1 MDEPTMDDKTHDGF
15 TNFETWAVAVW
26 IDNDRTNYHYW
37 RDEARRHCSL
47 ALEREQVA
55 EGINSGI
62 VYLMA
67 FPYLLV
73 AVAFYLFYRNWKRSR
88 LQ

>member
-1 MDEPTMDDKTHDGF
+1 MNKRILFLFGLLVSIDGF
-15 TNFETWAVAVW
+15 AQCAMCRAVV
-26 IDNDRTNYHYW
+26 
-37 RDEARRHCSL
+37 
-47 ALEREQVA
+47 EQGGEEVA

-73 AVAFYLFYRNWKRSR
+73 AGAVFLFYRSWKKSSLR
-88 LQ
+88 

>member
-1 MDEPTMDDKTHDGF
+1 MFKKIILVISFLFSAESFAQCAMCR
-15 TNFETWAVAVW
+15 AVV
-26 IDNDRTNYHYW
+26 
-37 RDEARRHCSL
+37 
-47 ALEREQVA
+47 EQGGEEVA

-73 AVAFYLFYRNWKRSR
+73 ATAMFLFYRNWKKSSTR
-88 LQ
+88 

>member
-1 MDEPTMDDKTHDGF
+1 MYKKTGLLF
-15 TNFETWAVAVW
+15 LIFLTAQNTFGQCAMCRAVV
-26 IDNDRTNYHYW
+26 
-37 RDEARRHCSL
+37 EQGG
-47 ALEREQVA
+47 EQVA

>member
-1 MDEPTMDDKTHDGF
+1 MSKKVVYPIFILLANISYGQCAMCR
-15 TNFETWAVAVW
+15 AVV
-26 IDNDRTNYHYW
+26 
-37 RDEARRHCSL
+37 
-47 ALEREQVA
+47 EQGGEEVA

-73 AVAFYLFYRNWKRSR
+73 AVAMFLFYRSWKKSSR
-88 LQ
+88 G

>member
-1 MDEPTMDDKTHDGF
+1 MKKSLVLILSILWTVDMPAQCAMCR
-15 TNFETWAVAVW
+15 AVV
-26 IDNDRTNYHYW
+26 
-37 RDEARRHCSL
+37 
-47 ALEREQVA
+47 EQGGEEVA

-73 AVAFYLFYRNWKRSR
+73 VVAFVLFYRQWKKTA
-88 LQ
+88 